1 MKQLPFKAVAVDV
14 DGTFENDKKEY
25 DHEMFGEILYRLH
38 KHGAHFII
46 ASGRP
51 AGRLSDDFGD
61 FIDSVDF
68 VADNGAVLVRDGKII
83 RTTCFSKKGILH
95 LIDYMHQRY
104 PGSVTTLL
112 ISGVKHSYFLKST
125 PPEFKRSHHYFY
137 PNSIEIDDFSQIP
150 ADDQYTKI
158 TVDYP
163 SKVRHEL
170 EYGFNSRSMEK
181 IHVTTSGWNYMD
193 IIPQGVNKATGLKE
207 FLAYLDVPRSELIA
221 FGDGENDIE
230 MLKNAG
236 LSYAVSNSRP
246 EVRAA
251 AKNTCPPYWEN
262 GVLQILRSFL

>member
-137 PNSIEIDDFSQIP
+137 TNSIEIDDFSQIP
-150 ADDQYTKI
+150 ANDQYTKI

-207 FLAYLDVPRSELIA
+207 FLAYLDVPRSE
-221 FGDGENDIE
+221 
-230 MLKNAG
+230 
-236 LSYAVSNSRP
+236 
-246 EVRAA
+246 
-251 AKNTCPPYWEN
+251 
-262 GVLQILRSFL
+262 